1 MHHVKH
7 LRKGF
12 DPKQKGFTQ
21 IMSSLNRKQI
31 PVCLPCHRKIHLGEY
46 NGLALKDLKR
56 GSKSKK
62 NTLGTLVESSVKDS
76 PILTPHK
83 PVIQH

>member
-12 DPKQKGFTQ
+12 DENQKGFTQ

-31 PVCLPCHRKIHLGEY
+31 PVCQPCHRKIHLGKY
-46 NGLALKDLKR
+46 NGIALKDLKII
-56 GSKSKK
+56 SKK
-62 NTLGTLVESSVKDS
+62 RVLY
-76 PILTPHK
+76 K
-83 PVIQH
+83 PENKS